1 MIKKREPRIFEKQI
15 LSLQEAAVYSGVGQ
29 NKIRELIKKPDCNFV
44 LRDENGKPL
53 IRRAKFETY
62 LMLREEI

>member
-29 NKIRELIKKPDCNFV
+29 HKIRELIKRPDCNFV
-44 LRDENGKPL
+44 LRDENGRPF
-53 IRRAKFETY
+53 IRRTKFETY
-62 LMLREEI
+62 LMSREAI